1 MSLRE
6 LGKTGVKI
14 SAIGLGCMGMSDFY
28 GSGDEQGNINVL
40 NRAIDLGSTFWDT
53 SDIYGNGANEILLS
67 KVLKDKRDK
76 VFLCTKFGTL
86 RDSNGA
92 FIGVSG
98 KPEYVRQACERS
110 LKRLGVDYIDLY
122 YQHRMDPNTPIE
134 DTVGALAELVKEG
147 KVKYIGLSECSAETL
162 RRAHKVHPI
171 AAIQM
176 EYSPWT
182 IDIETNGIMEAC
194 RELGVTIVAYSPLG
208 RGFLTG
214 KYKSID
220 DFEPDDFRR
229 TFPRFQGENFDK
241 NLEIVRKFEA
251 FANKK
256 GVTPS
261 QLCLAWVLAQ
271 GDNIVAI
278 PGTKKIKYLEENLE
292 GTKIHLTPEELS
304 EIRQIINSIEIIG
317 TRYQEEHMKDI
328 GFIPITKLNLLGN

>member
-1 MSLRE
+1 MANIR
-6 LGKTGVKI
+6 
-14 SAIGLGCMGMSDFY
+14 CMGMSDFY
-28 GSGDEQGNINVL
+28 GSFDEQENIDVL
-40 NRAIDLGSTFWDT
+40 NRAIDLGCTFWDT
-53 SDIYGNGANEILLS
+53 SDIYGSGANEILLS
-67 KVLKDKRDK
+67 KVLKDNRDK
-76 VFLCTKFGTL
+76 VFLCTKFGSV

-98 KPEYVRQACERS
+98 KPEYVHQACERS

-122 YQHRMDPNTPIE
+122 YQHRMDPDTPIE
-134 DTVGALAELVKEG
+134 DTVGALAKLVKEG
-147 KVKYIGLSECSAETL
+147 KVKYIGLSECSADTL
-162 RRAHKVHPI
+162 RRAYKVHPI
-171 AAIQM
+171 AAVQM

-182 IDIETNGIMEAC
+182 LDIETNGIMEAC

-229 TFPRFQGENFDK
+229 SFPRFQGENFNK
-241 NLEIVRKFEA
+241 NLELVRKFEE

-256 GVTPS
+256 GVTPG

-278 PGTKKIKYLEENLE
+278 PGTRRIKYLEENFE
-292 GTKIHLTPEELS
+292 AAKIHLTPEESS
-304 EIRQIINSIEIIG
+304 EIRQIINSIKITG
-317 TRYQEEHMKDI
+317 TRYNEAHLKMVDI
-328 GFIPITKLNLLGN
+328 

>member
-28 GSGDEQGNINVL
+28 GSADEQGNINVL

-162 RRAHKVHPI
+162 RRAHKVHLI

-182 IDIETNGIMEAC
+182 IDIETNGIVEAC

-241 NLEIVRKFEA
+241 NLEIVRKFEE

-292 GTKIHLTPEELS
+292 GTRIHLTPEELS

-317 TRYQEEHMKDI
+317 TRYQEEHMKV
-328 GFIPITKLNLLGN
+328 KKS

>member
-14 SAIGLGCMGMSDFY
+14 SAIGLGCMGMSEFY
-28 GSGDEQGNINVL
+28 GSADEQENINVL

-76 VFLCTKFGTL
+76 VFLCTKFGSL
-86 RDSNGA
+86 RNSNGA
-92 FIGVSG
+92 FLGVSG
-98 KPEYVRQACERS
+98 KPEYVRQACEKS

-182 IDIETNGIMEAC
+182 LDIEKNGIMEAC

-229 TFPRFQGENFDK
+229 AVPRFQGENFNK
-241 NLEIVRKFEA
+241 NLEIVRKFEE

-278 PGTKKIKYLEENLE
+278 PGTRKIKYLEENFE
-292 GTKIHLTPEELS
+292 AAKIHLTPEELS

-317 TRYQEEHMKDI
+317 ARYQEEHMKTVDI
-328 GFIPITKLNLLGN
+328 

>member
-317 TRYQEEHMKDI
+317 TRYQEEHMKEVNI
-328 GFIPITKLNLLGN
+328 

>member
-6 LGKTGVKI
+6 LDNTGVKI

-28 GSGDEQGNINVL
+28 GSFDEQENIDVL
-40 NRAIDLGSTFWDT
+40 NRAIDLGCTFWDT

-76 VFLCTKFGTL
+76 VFLCTKFGSL

-92 FIGVSG
+92 FIGASG

-122 YQHRMDPNTPIE
+122 YQHRMDPNTAIE
-134 DTVGALAELVKEG
+134 DTVDALAKLVKEG
-147 KVKYIGLSECSAETL
+147 KIKYIGLSECSADTL
-162 RRAHKVHPI
+162 RRAYKVHPI

-182 IDIETNGIMEAC
+182 LHIETNGIMEAC

-220 DFEPDDFRR
+220 DFEPDDIRR
-229 TFPRFQGENFDK
+229 SFPRFQGENFDK
-241 NLEIVRKFEA
+241 NLELVRKFEE

-256 GVTPS
+256 GVTPG

-278 PGTKKIKYLEENLE
+278 PGTRRIKYLEENFE
-292 GTKIHLTPEELS
+292 STKIHLTPEESS
-304 EIRQIINSIEIIG
+304 EIRQIINSIEITG
-317 TRYQEEHMKDI
+317 TRYDEEQMNMVDI
-328 GFIPITKLNLLGN
+328 

>member
-28 GSGDEQGNINVL
+28 GSADEQGNINVL

-76 VFLCTKFGTL
+76 VFLCTKFGGL

-92 FIGVSG
+92 FLGVSG

-122 YQHRMDPNTPIE
+122 YQHR
-134 DTVGALAELVKEG
+134 
-147 KVKYIGLSECSAETL
+147 
-162 RRAHKVHPI
+162 
-171 AAIQM
+171 
-176 EYSPWT
+176 
-182 IDIETNGIMEAC
+182 
-194 RELGVTIVAYSPLG
+194 VTIVAYSPLG

-220 DFEPDDFRR
+220 DFEPDDVRR
-229 TFPRFQGENFDK
+229 MLPRFQGENFDK
-241 NLEIVRKFEA
+241 NLVIVRKFEE

-278 PGTKKIKYLEENLE
+278 PGTRKIKYLEENLE
-292 GTKIHLTPEELS
+292 GIKIHLTPEELS

-317 TRYQEEHMKDI
+317 TRYQEEHMKEVNI
-328 GFIPITKLNLLGN
+328 

>member
-1 MSLRE
+1 
-6 LGKTGVKI
+6 
-14 SAIGLGCMGMSDFY
+14 
-28 GSGDEQGNINVL
+28 
-40 NRAIDLGSTFWDT
+40 
-53 SDIYGNGANEILLS
+53 
-67 KVLKDKRDK
+67 
-76 VFLCTKFGTL
+76 
-86 RDSNGA
+86 
-92 FIGVSG
+92 
-98 KPEYVRQACERS
+98 
-110 LKRLGVDYIDLY
+110 
-122 YQHRMDPNTPIE
+122 
-134 DTVGALAELVKEG
+134 
-147 KVKYIGLSECSAETL
+147 KYIGLSECSAETL
-162 RRAHKVHPI
+162 RRAHKVHLI

-182 IDIETNGIMEAC
+182 IDIETNGIVEAC

-241 NLEIVRKFEA
+241 NLEIVRKFEE

-292 GTKIHLTPEELS
+292 GTRIHLTPEELS

-317 TRYQEEHMKDI
+317 TRYQEEHMKGANMYCSIDI

>member
-14 SAIGLGCMGMSDFY
+14 SAIGLGCMGMSEFY
-28 GSGDEQGNINVL
+28 GSADEQENINVL

-76 VFLCTKFGTL
+76 VFLCTKFGSL
-86 RDSNGA
+86 RNSNGA

-98 KPEYVRQACERS
+98 KPEYVRQACEKS

-182 IDIETNGIMEAC
+182 IDIEKNGIMEAC

-229 TFPRFQGENFDK
+229 AVPRFQGENFNK
-241 NLEIVRKFEA
+241 NLEIVRKFDE
-251 FANKK
+251 FANEK
-256 GVTPS
+256 GVSPS

-278 PGTKKIKYLEENLE
+278 PGTKKIKYLEENFE
-292 GTKIHLTPEELS
+292 AAKIHLTPEELS

-317 TRYQEEHMKDI
+317 ARY
-328 GFIPITKLNLLGN
+328 

>member
-1 MSLRE
+1 
-6 LGKTGVKI
+6 
-14 SAIGLGCMGMSDFY
+14 
-28 GSGDEQGNINVL
+28 
-40 NRAIDLGSTFWDT
+40 
-53 SDIYGNGANEILLS
+53 
-67 KVLKDKRDK
+67 
-76 VFLCTKFGTL
+76 
-86 RDSNGA
+86 
-92 FIGVSG
+92 
-98 KPEYVRQACERS
+98 
-110 LKRLGVDYIDLY
+110 
-122 YQHRMDPNTPIE
+122 
-134 DTVGALAELVKEG
+134 
-147 KVKYIGLSECSAETL
+147 KYIGLSECSAETL

-182 IDIETNGIMEAC
+182 IDIKKNGIMEAC

-229 TFPRFQGENFDK
+229 AVPRFQGENFNK
-241 NLEIVRKFEA
+241 NLEIVRKFEE

-278 PGTKKIKYLEENLE
+278 PGTRKIKYLEENFE
-292 GTKIHLTPEELS
+292 AAKIHLTPEELS

-317 TRYQEEHMKDI
+317 ARYQEEHMKPEPVEIDDEDEE
-328 GFIPITKLNLLGN
+328 LE

>member
-14 SAIGLGCMGMSDFY
+14 SAIGLGCMGMSEFY
-28 GSGDEQGNINVL
+28 GSADEQENINVL
-40 NRAIDLGSTFWDT
+40 NRAIELGSTFWDT

-76 VFLCTKFGTL
+76 VFLCTKFGSL
-86 RDSNGA
+86 RNSNGA
-92 FIGVSG
+92 FLGVSG
-98 KPEYVRQACERS
+98 KPEYVRQACEKS

-182 IDIETNGIMEAC
+182 IDIKKNGIMEAC

-229 TFPRFQGENFDK
+229 AVPRFQGENFNK
-241 NLEIVRKFEA
+241 NLEIVRKFEE

-278 PGTKKIKYLEENLE
+278 PGTRKIKYLEENFE
-292 GTKIHLTPEELS
+292 AAKIHLTPEELS

-317 TRYQEEHMKDI
+317 ARYQEEHMKTVDI
-328 GFIPITKLNLLGN
+328 